1 MGFFAPSNTR
11 FRAVFLAMGL
21 YAAIP
26 SLASAQV
33 IDISQLSFQEFE
45 RIALN
50 ADPVVARFRAQAG
63 ATRERAVSESQL
75 PDPQVRIGVINVPV
89 NSFRFD
95 EEQMTMKEIGFVQTF
110 PAYGSLSNRALELGS
125 MADVDDAMAADRELM
140 VLERVRAAWLELYY
154 QFEAVALVQKTQK
167 VFAELVKVAEAR
179 YRQGRGRQQDL
190 ISVQLQLSKLED
202 DVTSMELE
210 KEVLMSE
217 LMRWLGAADVSR
229 PTPVA
234 FPALPPLPPI
244 DEVRARL
251 AAHPSLRAAEAQI
264 EASRSGVEMARA
276 MYRPMTMIDVSYGQ
290 RDFED
295 MPDMVSAMLS
305 FSLPLFTSGRQDPAV
320 SARRA
325 EVEVAKE
332 SMEDRRRE
340 LQEMME
346 SNYRRWQRLNERV
359 ARYEKEVVPFSNQYS
374 QATLTAYQA
383 NVSDFEDQ
391 VEARMGELD
400 NALTALRLKVDRA
413 KTHATL
419 LYISGE
425 RAL

>member
-1 MGFFAPSNTR
+1 MGFFAGCSAR
-11 FRAVFLAMGL
+11 LGAACLAAGMI
-21 YAAIP
+21 AAIP
-26 SLASAQV
+26 HSINAQV

-50 ADPVVARFRAQAG
+50 ADPVVARFRAQAD
-63 ATRERAVSESQL
+63 AARERAVSESQL
-75 PDPQVRIGVINVPV
+75 PDPQVRIGVVNVPIE
-89 NSFRFD
+89 SFRFD
-95 EEQMTMKEIGFVQTF
+95 EEGMTMKEVGFVQTF
-110 PAYGSLSNRALELGS
+110 PAYGSLSNRALELGA
-125 MADVDDAMAADRELM
+125 MANAEESMAADRELM

-154 QFEAVALVQKTQK
+154 QFEAVALIQKTQK
-167 VFAELVKVAEAR
+167 VFAELVKIAEAR

-190 ISVQLQLSKLED
+190 VRAQLQLSKLED
-202 DVTSMELE
+202 EVTRMELE

-234 FPALPPLPPI
+234 FPTLPPLLPI
-244 DEVRARL
+244 DDIRARL
-251 AAHPSLRAAEAQI
+251 PEHPTLQAADAQV
-264 EASRSGVEMARA
+264 EASRAGVEMARA
-276 MYRPMTMIDVSYGQ
+276 MYRPMTMIDISYGQ

-295 MPDMVSAMLS
+295 MSDMMSAMVS
-305 FSLPLFTSGRQDPAV
+305 FSVPLFTSSRQDPAV

-340 LQEMME
+340 LQEMLE

-359 ARYEKEVVPFSNQYS
+359 ARYEKEVVPFSSQYS

-391 VEARMGELD
+391 VEARMGELE
-400 NALTALRLKVDRA
+400 NALMALRLKVDRA

-419 LYISGE
+419 LYIAGDRS
-425 RAL
+425 L

>member
-1 MGFFAPSNTR
+1 MGFFIPHNMRLRTIY
-11 FRAVFLAMGL
+11 LAASI
-21 YAAIP
+21 YAATP
-26 SLASAQV
+26 SSASAQV

-50 ADPVVARFRAQAG
+50 ADPVVARFRAQAD
-63 ATRERAVSESQL
+63 ATRDLAVSESQL
-75 PDPQVRIGVINVPV
+75 PDPQVRVGVINVPV

-125 MADVDDAMAADRELM
+125 MAEVDDAMAADRELM

-167 VFAELVKVAEAR
+167 VFSELVKVAEAR

-202 DVTSMELE
+202 EVTSMELE

-234 FPALPPLPPI
+234 FPPLPPLPPI
-244 DEVRARL
+244 DEIRSRL
-251 AAHPSLRAAEAQI
+251 AAHPSLRAAEAQV
-264 EASRSGVEMARA
+264 EANRAGVEMARA

-295 MPDMVSAMLS
+295 MPDMMSAMLS
-305 FSLPLFTSGRQDPAV
+305 FSLPLFTSSRQDPGV

-332 SMEDRRRE
+332 SVEDRRRE

-391 VEARMGELD
+391 VEARMGELE
-400 NALTALRLKVDRA
+400 NGLTALRLKVDRA

-419 LYISGE
+419 LYIAGE